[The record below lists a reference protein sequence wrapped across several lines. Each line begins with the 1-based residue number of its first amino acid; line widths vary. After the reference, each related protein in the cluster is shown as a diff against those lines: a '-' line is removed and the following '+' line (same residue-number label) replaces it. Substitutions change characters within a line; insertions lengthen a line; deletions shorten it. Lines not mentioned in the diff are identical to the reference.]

1 MALTQVVRQP
11 RFGVFT
17 DVDGTISPIVDRPD
31 DATITP
37 RNKALLAELSDHIAL
52 VAAVSGRS
60 ATDIRQRINL
70 SNIVYIGNHGFERW
84 EDGELQPMVDID
96 QFLPALQGARQA
108 IERHSPSGM
117 WVEDKGPT
125 LSVHYRQ
132 TADPAKTKERFN
144 PILQDIAAN
153 HGLNLFQG
161 RMIFELRPPVETN
174 KGTAL
179 AQLVDEFHLNGVLF
193 LGDDVTDV
201 DALNMLHTLRR
212 HHPLLAVGVGVF
224 SDDMPSEVAEA
235 ADCLADGVDGVEALL
250 DWLVKEVKAS

>member
-11 RFGVFT
+11 RFGVIS
-17 DVDGTISPIVDRPD
+17 DVDGTISPIVDQPD
-31 DATITP
+31 EATITP
-37 RNKALLAELSDHIAL
+37 RNKALLAELSEHIAL

-70 SNIVYIGNHGFERW
+70 SNVVYIGNHGFERW
-84 EDGELQPMVDID
+84 DDGEIQPMVNID
-96 QFLPALQGARQA
+96 QFLPALQEARQA
-108 IERHSPSGM
+108 IESQSPSGM

-132 TADPAKTKERFN
+132 TANPTETKECFK
-144 PILQDIAAN
+144 PILHEIAAE
-153 HGLNLFQG
+153 HELNLFEG
-161 RMIFELRPPVETN
+161 RMIFELRPPVKCN

-193 LGDDVTDV
+193 MGDDVTDV
-201 DALNMLHTLRR
+201 DALNTLHTLRR

-235 ADCLADGVDGVEALL
+235 ADCLADGVTGVEALL
-250 DWLVKEVKAS
+250 AWLVNEVKAS